1 MPRTASSYWDFEPQ
15 HAASPVQLT
24 VKVEN
29 PQNHRASADVLNK
42 TGYRVLWIQDGEA
55 QIKHDKRK
63 IDGNW
68 AMTKDAY
75 LEYKLSWTLKCQN
88 DSKCVGILRPRGDYA
103 VISLESAKRSVTLCV
118 VKPGVAAFVSAWRFS
133 KWKKPTSCN
142 ACARAWM
149 LVFVSCLLVSV
160 NFDIC
165 MSCWAFERLQ
175 HVRSGSKPW
184 QEPIENQANLF
195 DLVQHCAAQV
205 FDNTTIAR
213 CDLVSKGALQLTFI
227 NTSFGCSLSI

>member
-75 LEYKLSWTLKCQN
+75 LEYKLSWRGSSVKN
-88 DSKCVGILRPRGDYA
+88 DSKCVGILRTTGDYA
-103 VISLESAKRSVTLCV
+103 VISLER
-118 VKPGVAAFVSAWRFS
+118 VAAFVSAWRFS

-149 LVFVSCLLVSV
+149 LVFVSCLVSV

-175 HVRSGSKPW
+175 HVHSGSKP
-184 QEPIENQANLF
+184 
-195 DLVQHCAAQV
+195 
-205 FDNTTIAR
+205 
-213 CDLVSKGALQLTFI
+213 
-227 NTSFGCSLSI
+227 